1 MRVIPTRHNGLFTTN
16 RGDLEYPSLWDGL
29 ELAYFPHNDGGGGK
43 LKGYGRLATDAT
55 LHGTYS
61 WIGSEIGKMWKP
73 DGSSGYANTNN
84 TSFVNKIDTDFS
96 HMMWTH
102 SAAAL
107 TNNDRWWGTE
117 DVDGPRLYALVKDG
131 GSTAIRWQIVAWDD
145 EEEATEQWY
154 TSDTDIETGVR
165 PVSFICSVDWSTEDA
180 TMSANGGSVGVTTTG
195 GGAVGVVDECDQPIF
210 IGARNIA
217 GSATKHTSGG
227 VSFSTIAWWSR
238 QLSQAEHR
246 ILGNDPFVLCRRR
259 AS

>member
-61 WIGSEIGKMWKP
+61 WIGSESGKMWKP

-102 SAAAL
+102 SASAL
-107 TNNDRWWGTE
+107 PNNDRWWGTE

-131 GSTAIRWQIVAWDD
+131 GSTAIRWQIVAW
-145 EEEATEQWY
+145 
-154 TSDTDIETGVR
+154 
-165 PVSFICSVDWSTEDA
+165 FDA
-180 TMSANGGSVGVTTTG
+180 
-195 GGAVGVVDECDQPIF
+195 
-210 IGARNIA
+210 
-217 GSATKHTSGG
+217 
-227 VSFSTIAWWSR
+227 
-238 QLSQAEHR
+238 
-246 ILGNDPFVLCRRR
+246 
-259 AS
+259 